1 MITFT
6 EKKLYIGAGDIN
18 IINVISQKNQ
28 ILIFNS
34 YLSSQNASIAYDVY
48 ENPETS
54 SDLLRLQ
61 KISSQNKNKSHGII
75 FYSIIQLCY
84 GKKIRLDL
92 IEKFTKDNYKLTFF
106 REDLIIK
113 SFNDYK
119 KQKKKLSLFMDN
131 NIDIINKFKNI
142 S

>member
-1 MITFT
+1 MNKFI
-6 EKKLYIGAGDIN
+6 EEKLYLGAGDIN

-28 ILIFNS
+28 ILIFKS
-34 YLSSQNASIAYDVY
+34 YLSNQKSSIAYDVY

-54 SDLLRLQ
+54 HDLLRLQ
-61 KISSQNKNKSHGII
+61 KISSQNKNKIYGII
-75 FYSIIQLCY
+75 FYSLIQLCY

-92 IEKFTKDNYKLTFF
+92 IEKFTKDGYKLIFF

-113 SFNDYK
+113 NLNDFK
-119 KQKKKLSLFMDN
+119 KQKQKISLFMDN
-131 NIDIINKFKNI
+131 NIAIINKFKNI